1 MVEAWLRRNMS
12 KIYLPIG
19 YKPTL
24 PDDKRGEYMNRIYD
38 SNYLLPGAENMELA
52 LLKDFAEFA
61 EKRYAEDLY
70 TEELKVAKGS
80 DIVDNMSKEQTKG
93 ALREFLNWRAKK
105 KGKPKPYAN

>member
-1 MVEAWLRRNMS
+1 MS

-38 SNYLLPGAENMELA
+38 SNYLLPGAENMSLA
-52 LLKDFAEFA
+52 ELKDFVEFA
-61 EKRYAEDLY
+61 EGRASEEAYK
-70 TEELKVAKGS
+70 EELKVAKGS

-93 ALREFLNWRAKK
+93 DLREFIN
-105 KGKPKPYAN
+105 

>member
-1 MVEAWLRRNMS
+1 MS

-24 PDDKRGEYMNRIYD
+24 PEDRRGEYMNRIYD
-38 SNYLLPGAENMELA
+38 SNYILPGAEKMELA
-52 LLKDFAEFA
+52 ELADFADFAEERA
-61 EKRYAEDLY
+61 AEDEAK
-70 TEELKVAKGS
+70 EELKVAKGS

-93 ALREFLNWRAKK
+93 ALREFLNWRAQK

>member
-1 MVEAWLRRNMS
+1 MS

-38 SNYLLPGAENMELA
+38 SNYLLPGAENMSLA
-52 LLKDFAEFA
+52 ELKDFVEFA
-61 EKRYAEDLY
+61 EGRASEEAYK
-70 TEELKVAKGS
+70 EELEVAKGS